1 MKVLKL
7 LIKNAF
13 RHKLRTFLTILA
25 IAIVVMAFAL
35 LRSVV
40 GAWYAAVDVAS
51 GDRLITRHAVSFVF
65 DLPYSYREKIRRVPG
80 VQDVSFGVWF
90 QGIYKDPNDFKN
102 YFPRIAVDPENW
114 FKLYPEFI
122 VPPDQMDAFRKE
134 RNAAIIGEQTAK
146 THGLKIGDV
155 IPVDGDIY
163 PGKWEFV
170 VRGIY
175 KARDKSTD
183 KTQMFFDWK
192 YLDEALKKEGMG
204 RDGAIGWYVVQ
215 VKDSNQIPAIGSA
228 IDALFKNSSDETLT
242 ETEKAF
248 NKSFISMYSA
258 LFTAMNFVS
267 FVIIGIILLV
277 LANTMAMTARERIT
291 EYAVLKTLGFTGRHL
306 MAIIVGE
313 SLLIA
318 CIGGLIGLAIAYP
331 LIQGFQGMFP
341 TLFPI
346 LPAFFKI
353 GLIAFAAAVL
363 VGVVSATF
371 PALKATRMTIVEGLR
386 HIG

>member
-40 GAWYAAVDVAS
+40 GAWNAAVDVAS

-80 VQDVSFGVWF
+80 VEDVSYGVWF
-90 QGIYKDPNDFKN
+90 QGIYKDANDFKN
-102 YFPRIAVDPENW
+102 FFPRIAIDPENY
-114 FKLYPEFI
+114 FKLYSEFI
-122 VPPDQMDAFRKE
+122 VPPEQIDAFKKE
-134 RNAAIIGEQTAK
+134 RNAVIIGEQTAQ
-146 THGLKIGDV
+146 THGLKIGDI
-155 IPVDGDIY
+155 IPIEGDIY

-175 KARDKSTD
+175 KGRDKSTD

-192 YLDEALKKEGMG
+192 YLDEGLKKEGMG
-204 RDGAIGWYVVQ
+204 RDGAIGWYIVQ
-215 VKDSNQIPAIGSA
+215 VKDSNQIPRIGA
-228 IDALFKNSSDETLT
+228 EIDAMFKNSSEETLT

-267 FVIIGIILLV
+267 FVIIGIILLI
-277 LANTMAMTARERIT
+277 LANTMAMTARERTT
-291 EYAVLKTLGFTGRHL
+291 EYAVLKTLGFTGKHL
-306 MAIIVGE
+306 MAIIAGE
-313 SLLIA
+313 SLFIA
-318 CIGGLIGLAIAYP
+318 CIGGILGLLLAYP
-331 LIQGFQGMFP
+331 LTLAFQGMFP
-341 TLFPI
+341 TIFPN
-346 LPAFFKI
+346 LPAFAKV
-353 GLIAFAAAVL
+353 GLLAFSVAVM
-363 VGVVSATF
+363 VAVVAATF
-371 PALKATRMTIVEGLR
+371 PALRATRMTIVEGLR